1 MPMKLSLAITTYLRY
16 EMTIESFAQI
26 IDDPR
31 IDDIV
36 ILDDCSTD
44 GSFEKLVEYFKDNSK
59 VRVIRQ
65 AQNRGMLVNKFHA
78 VGYAKND
85 WVILLDSDNKIDE
98 SYIDSFYKAHDT
110 IIKQHGEPLYPG
122 AIFAPEFARPAFN
135 YRKFSG
141 KSFNRWNITEL
152 TSDQMGNCLLNTCN
166 YIVYKYF
173 YTKVFEDNVEM
184 KRTDTLWFNYLWLK
198 AGNSFY
204 VVPGM
209 QYDHLVHDGS
219 TWKEHA
225 DYNMKMADTINKKI
239 LAL

>member
-1 MPMKLSLAITTYLRY
+1 MKLSLAITTFCRY
-16 EMTIESFAQI
+16 AMTVESFAQV

-44 GSFEKLVEYFKDNSK
+44 GSYEKLRDHFKGNEK

-78 VGYAKND
+78 VGYAKNE
-85 WVILLDSDNKIDE
+85 WVALIDSDNVIGK
-98 SYIDSFYKAHDT
+98 SYIDAVFSITVYPGLLQLYKDT
-110 IIKQHGEPLYPG
+110 IYV
-122 AIFAPEFARPAFN
+122 PEFSKPTFD

-141 KSFNRWNITEL
+141 KSFNKSNVVDLINDR
-152 TSDQMGNCLLNTCN
+152 MGVCLLNTCN
-166 YIVYKYF
+166 YLLHRNTYAS
-173 YTKVFEDNVEM
+173 VFKDNPEI
-184 KRTDTLWFNYLWLK
+184 KGTDTLWFNYLWLK
-198 AGNSFY
+198 AGYSFY

-209 QYDHLVHDGS
+209 QYYHREHDGS
-219 TWKEHA
+219 TWLQNA
-225 DYNMKMADTINKKI
+225 AYNMTKAEELNRKI

>member
-1 MPMKLSLAITTYLRY
+1 MKLSLAITTYLRY
-16 EMTIESFAQI
+16 EMTIESFAQV

-44 GSFEKLVEYFKDNSK
+44 GSYEKLRDYFKGNER

-65 AQNRGMLVNKFHA
+65 AQNRGMLINKFHA
-78 VGYAKND
+78 VGYAKNE
-85 WVILLDSDNKIDE
+85 WVALLDSDNKINSD
-98 SYIDSFYKAHDT
+98 YIDAFFNSATHD
-110 IIKQHGEPLYPG
+110 G
-122 AIFAPEFARPAFN
+122 IFETGVIYAPEFARPSFD

-141 KSFNRWNITEL
+141 KVIHKFNARKLIND
-152 TSDQMGNCLLNTCN
+152 SMGNCLLNTCN
-166 YIVYKYF
+166 YIVSKSLYE
-173 YTKVFEDNVEM
+173 KVFEDNTEM
-184 KRTDTLWFNYLWLK
+184 RGTDTLWFNYLWLK
-198 AGNSFY
+198 AGHSFY

-209 QYDHLVHDGS
+209 QYDHLVHDAS

-225 DYNMKMADTINKKI
+225 AYNMTKAAELNRKI